1 MAYVNVAEWKTEQVC
16 EWLKGVKNRIFFKI
30 RIFIDIFSE
39 TNLLFANIID
49 RKLRMKR
56 LQYTP
61 ASLLSLSF

>member
-39 TNLLFANIID
+39 TNLLFANITD